1 MQNLIQLDVSI
12 PKLDN
17 EGYKFYQKAMNHRLE
32 KAVDWLDFVSKK
44 TALRGCSYIVYST
57 SSEFSSKLELI
68 ESIIGNNNFYVFM
81 TKDKNIIKLNVFL
94 KRETKKSKVD
104 DFENTFK
111 KFRVLS
117 NDAIG
122 YMEQDFKRLK
132 HLFNRPQ
139 DVDVN
144 ECII

>member
-81 TKDKNIIKLNVFL
+81 TKDKNIIKLNVFSHDIIFIFL
-94 KRETKKSKVD
+94 GSLILS
-104 DFENTFK
+104 K
-111 KFRVLS
+111 KFS
-117 NDAIG
+117 
-122 YMEQDFKRLK
+122 MERSAFSFVMTMSHFCK
-132 HLFNRPQ
+132 NRCP
-139 DVDVN
+139 
-144 ECII
+144 